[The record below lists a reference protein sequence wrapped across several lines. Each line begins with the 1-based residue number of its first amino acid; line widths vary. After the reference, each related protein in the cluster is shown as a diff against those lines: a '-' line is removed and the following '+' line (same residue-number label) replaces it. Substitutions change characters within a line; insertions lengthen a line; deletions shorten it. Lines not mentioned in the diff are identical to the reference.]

1 MSKLLFFIF
10 FTTSI
15 SSFSQEILILDR
27 LLKTPIKNVNL
38 ICKQV
43 GVSTGEKG
51 IVDISIFK
59 ETDTIKISHLSYNP
73 KQIIKSTLKG
83 KIFVSLQPKIKILE
97 TVVFIEDKAHVIGW
111 EIIYGAK
118 TANKNIVTKSTA
130 ELVST
135 NNGITMQES

>member
-73 KQIIKSTLKG
+73 KQIIKSKLKG
-83 KIFVSLQPKIKILE
+83 KTFIDLQPKIKILE
-97 TVVFIEDKAHVIGW
+97 TVVFIEDKAHVIG
-111 EIIYGAK
+111 
-118 TANKNIVTKSTA
+118 
-130 ELVST
+130 
-135 NNGITMQES
+135 